1 MEMVFADGFLDNDM
15 STAVKAKLQVRVVPI
30 YSGKDS
36 QSIFDSD
43 HNDIQ

>member
-1 MEMVFADGFLDNDM
+1 MVVADGFLDNHM

-30 YSGKDS
+30 HTGKDN

-43 HNDIQ
+43 HNDIK